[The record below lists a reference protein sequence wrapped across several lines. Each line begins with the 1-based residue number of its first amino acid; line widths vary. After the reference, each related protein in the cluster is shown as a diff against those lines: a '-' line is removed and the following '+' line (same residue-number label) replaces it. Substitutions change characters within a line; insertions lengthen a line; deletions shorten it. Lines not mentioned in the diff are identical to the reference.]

1 MGLRYLT
8 SGESHGPA
16 LLTILEGMPA
26 GLPIDEQLVNQQL
39 ARRQAGYGAGPRMK
53 LEHDQAQI
61 LSGVMEGLSTGAPIA
76 MMINNADH
84 AKWKG
89 KAIDRYTAPR
99 PGHVDLAGVI
109 KYGYNDIRPAL
120 ERSSARETAA
130 RVVVGAVCSRFLS
143 QFGIKVGG
151 YVVSIGD
158 VDADLDSLSLEE
170 RFALAEQ
177 SEARCPDANAS
188 ARMRDKIRAVMEAR
202 DTLGGVIEI
211 AATGLPVG
219 LGSHV
224 HFDRR
229 LEARI
234 GAAALSVQAIK
245 GVEFGPAFAN
255 TRLPGTKVHDAIRLV
270 DGQIIRPTNRAG
282 GIEGGISTGQPLIVR
297 MAMKP
302 IATTLTPQKTVDL
315 RTGQE
320 VDTTYERS
328 DFCPVPR
335 AVPVLEAVIAFVLAD
350 ALLEKLGGDS
360 LQEMLPRYEKLS
372 QARLEDIHMEAET
385 HIFWPDAQ

>member
-16 LLTILEGMPA
+16 LLTILEGMPS
-26 GLPIDEQLVNQQL
+26 GLPLDEHMINEQL

-61 LSGVMEGLSTGAPIA
+61 LSGVMEGNSTGAPIA
-76 MMINNADH
+76 ILIDNLDH

-89 KAIDRYTAPR
+89 KSVDGYTAPR
-99 PGHVDLAGVI
+99 PGHVDLAGVV

-120 ERSSARETAA
+120 ERSSARETAV
-130 RVVVGAVCSRFLS
+130 RVAVGAVCRQFLD
-143 QFGIKVGG
+143 QFGIKIGG
-151 YVVSIGD
+151 YVYSIGEIE
-158 VDADLDSLSLEE
+158 ACLDEIALED
-170 RFALAEQ
+170 RFTLAEQ
-177 SEARCPDANAS
+177 SDVRCPDAVAS
-188 ARMRDKIRAVMEAR
+188 EKMREQIRAIMQAR
-202 DTLGGVIEI
+202 DTLGGVMEI
-211 AATGLPVG
+211 AAVGLPVG

-234 GAAALSVQAIK
+234 GAAILSVQAIK

-255 TRLPGTKVHDAIRLV
+255 TRLPGTKVHDAIRLS
-270 DGQIIRPTNRAG
+270 GRKITRPTNRAG
-282 GIEGGISTGQPLIVR
+282 GIEGGISTGQPLLVR
-297 MAMKP
+297 AAMKP

-315 RTGQE
+315 ASGEE

-335 AVPVLEAVIAFVLAD
+335 AVPVLEAVVAFVLAD

-360 LQEMLPRYEKLS
+360 LKEMHPRFEQLS
-372 QARLEDIHMEAET
+372 QARLDDINMEPLP
-385 HIFWPDAQ
+385 HIFWPESK